1 MEIAAF
7 SPPRGLYLGVR
18 TSSFDAIFLGSA
30 PLADF
35 VLRFLPHDATAPT
48 VQFIFR
54 NYAPR
59 DNAMNPTTSLPRRSW
74 PLAIVLTAILAL
86 GATAAMAKNTLVIG
100 ISQFPRNFNP
110 NIESMLAK
118 SYILAMARRPITA
131 YDADWKL
138 ICMLCTEVPSYAN
151 GRARNEITADGK
163 DGIAITYTIR
173 PNATWGDGV
182 PVTTKD
188 VRFTWEVGRNTK
200 SGFGNLELFQR
211 ITAIDTV
218 DDKTFTLH
226 VNKRTCEFAAMS
238 GLQLL
243 PAHLERAAFSDPAEY
258 RKRSLY
264 ETDTTNPGL
273 WYGPYRITKVVTGSY
288 IVLER
293 NPTWWGKK
301 PAFDKIVIKAIE
313 NTAALIAN
321 LLSGDIDY
329 IAGEL
334 GLTVDQALAF
344 EKRAGDKF
352 NFSYK
357 PGLIYEHIDLN
368 LDNPVLADRR
378 VRRALLHAIDRETI
392 NRQLFAGH
400 QPVAHGQ
407 TNPLDTVYDK
417 DAPHY
422 AYDPARAK
430 ALLDAAGWS
439 VLRKGIRHNAAG
451 QRLRLELM
459 TTAGNKSRELIQQV
473 LQSQLRQVG
482 IDLRLRNEP
491 ARVFFGDTITYRK
504 FRDMAMYAWI
514 SAPKG
519 VPRTTLHSTQI
530 PSEDNGWSGQNY
542 TGFNNAA
549 MDKLLDEVEVVCEEK
564 ANRALWRDLQRV
576 YAEELP
582 VLPLYFRANPFIVP
596 KWLKGVRP
604 TGHQFTSTLWIEDW
618 RVDN

>member
-1 MEIAAF
+1 MKTTPVSKPGAPRAAVAATVLGIALA
-7 SPPRGLYLGVR
+7 L
-18 TSSFDAIFLGSA
+18 A
-30 PLADF
+30 P
-35 VLRFLPHDATAPT
+35 VTVATAQPA
-48 VQFIFR
+48 R
-54 NYAPR
+54 
-59 DNAMNPTTSLPRRSW
+59 
-74 PLAIVLTAILAL
+74 
-86 GATAAMAKNTLVIG
+86 NTLVIG

-118 SYILAMARRPITA
+118 SYILAMARRPLTA

-138 ICMLCTEVPSYAN
+138 ICMLCTELPTYEN
-151 GRARNEITADGK
+151 GRAKNEKTADGK

-173 PNATWGDGV
+173 PDAVWGDGV
-182 PVTTKD
+182 PVTTTD
-188 VRFTWEVGRNTK
+188 VRFTWEVGRNAK
-200 SGFGNLELFQR
+200 SGFGNLELYER
-211 ITAIDTV
+211 IVAIDAI

-238 GLQLL
+238 GLQIL
-243 PAHLERAAFSDPAEY
+243 PAHIERANFSDPAEY
-258 RKRSLY
+258 RKHSAY

-273 WYGPYRITKVVTGSY
+273 WFGPYRISKVATGSHV
-288 IVLER
+288 VLDR

-313 NTAALIAN
+313 NTAALSAN

-344 EKRAGDKF
+344 EKRAGATFD
-352 NFSYK
+352 FSYK

-378 VRRALLHAIDRETI
+378 VRRALLHAIDRQSI

-417 DAPHY
+417 DAPKY
-422 AYDPARAK
+422 AFDPARAR
-430 ALLDAAGWS
+430 ALLAAAGWTD
-439 VLRKGIRHNAAG
+439 LRKGFRHNAKG
-451 QRLRLELM
+451 ERLRLELM

-482 IDLRLRNEP
+482 VDLRLRNQP

-504 FRDMAMYAWI
+504 FTGMVMYAWI

-542 TGFNNAA
+542 TGFKNKA
-549 MDKLLDEVEVVCEEK
+549 MDTVLDEVEVVCETK
-564 ANRALWRDLQRV
+564 ANKALWRDLQRI

-582 VLPLYFRANPFIVP
+582 VLPLYFRANPFIIP

-604 TGHQFTSTLWIEDW
+604 TGHQFTSALWIEDW
-618 RVDN
+618 RVEK

>member
-1 MEIAAF
+1 MKTATLF
-7 SPPRGLYLGVR
+7 NSRGWR
-18 TSSFDAIFLGSA
+18 
-30 PLADF
+30 
-35 VLRFLPHDATAPT
+35 
-48 VQFIFR
+48 
-54 NYAPR
+54 
-59 DNAMNPTTSLPRRSW
+59 AM
-74 PLAIVLTAILAL
+74 ALAL
-86 GATAAMAKNTLVIG
+86 TLMAPAAASAAPAKDTLVIG

-118 SYILAMARRPITA
+118 SYILAMARRPLTA

-138 ICMLCTEVPSYAN
+138 ICMLCTQVPSYAN
-151 GRARNEITADGK
+151 GRAKNETTADGK
-163 DGIAITYTIR
+163 PGIAVTYTIR
-173 PNATWGDGV
+173 PGATWGDGV

-188 VRFTWEVGRNTK
+188 VVFTWNVGRNAK

-211 ITAIDTV
+211 IVAIDMV

-243 PAHLERAAFSDPAEY
+243 PAHIERANFSDPAQY
-258 RKRSLY
+258 RKRSAY

-273 WYGPYRITKVVTGSY
+273 WYGPYRISRVVTGSY
-288 IVLER
+288 VVLER

-301 PAFDKIVIKAIE
+301 PAFARIVVKAIE
-313 NTAALIAN
+313 NTAALSAN

-344 EKRAGDKF
+344 EKRAGGAFD
-352 NFSYK
+352 FSYK

-378 VRRALLHAIDRETI
+378 VRRALLHAIDRQTI

-417 DAPHY
+417 GAPKY

-439 VLRKGIRHNAAG
+439 QIRNGIRHDATG
-451 QRLRLELM
+451 KRLQLELM

-504 FRDMAMYAWI
+504 FRDMVMYAWI

-530 PSEDNGWSGQNY
+530 PSEANGWSGQNY
-542 TGFNNAA
+542 TGFKNPA
-549 MDKLLDEVEVVCEEK
+549 MDKVLDEVEIVCEPK
-564 ANRALWRDLQRV
+564 ANKALWRDLQRI
-576 YAEELP
+576 YGEELP
-582 VLPLYFRANPFIVP
+582 VLPLYFRANPYIIP

-618 RVDN
+618 RVGN

>member
-1 MEIAAF
+1 MNFGSLSPKWFCSIAVA
-7 SPPRGLYLGVR
+7 
-18 TSSFDAIFLGSA
+18 
-30 PLADF
+30 
-35 VLRFLPHDATAPT
+35 
-48 VQFIFR
+48 
-54 NYAPR
+54 
-59 DNAMNPTTSLPRRSW
+59 
-74 PLAIVLTAILAL
+74 LAIVAS
-86 GATAAMAKNTLVIG
+86 TAAMAEPKNTLVIG

-118 SYILAMARRPITA
+118 SYILAMARRPLTA
-131 YDADWKL
+131 YDADWTL
-138 ICMLCTEVPSYAN
+138 ICMLCTEVPTYEN
-151 GRARNEITADGK
+151 GRAKNELTADGK

-173 PNATWGDGV
+173 PGATWGDGV
-182 PVTTKD
+182 PVTTAD
-188 VRFTWEVGRNTK
+188 VRFTWEVGRNAK
-200 SGFGNLELFQR
+200 SGFGSLELFQR
-211 ITAIDTV
+211 ITAIDKI
-218 DDKTFTLH
+218 DDETFTLH
-226 VNKRTCEFAAMS
+226 INKRTCEFAAMS
-238 GLQLL
+238 GLQVL
-243 PAHLERAAFSDPAEY
+243 PAHIERANFSDPAEY
-258 RKRSLY
+258 RKRSAY

-273 WYGPYRITKVVTGSY
+273 WHGPYRISKVATGSY
-288 IVLER
+288 VVLER

-301 PAFDKIVIKAIE
+301 PAFARIVVKAIE
-313 NTAALIAN
+313 NTAALTAN

-344 EKRAGDKF
+344 EKRAGGTFD
-352 NFSYK
+352 FSYK

-400 QPVAHGQ
+400 QPVAHGP
-407 TNPLDTVYDK
+407 TNPLDTVYD
-417 DAPHY
+417 DGAPKY
-422 AYDPARAK
+422 AYDPARAR
-430 ALLDAAGWS
+430 ALLAAAGWS
-439 VLRKGIRHNAAG
+439 AMRQGIRHDAQG

-504 FRDMAMYAWI
+504 FRDMVMYAWI

-519 VPRTTLHSTQI
+519 IPRTTLHSTQI
-530 PSEDNGWSGQNY
+530 PSEVNGWSGQNY
-542 TGFNNAA
+542 TGFDNKA
-549 MDKLLDEVEVVCEEK
+549 MDTVLDALEVVCEEK
-564 ANRALWRDLQRV
+564 ANKALWRDLQRI

-582 VLPLYFRANPFIVP
+582 VLPLYFRANPFVVP

-604 TGHQFTSTLWIEDW
+604 TGHQFTSALWIEDW
-618 RVDN
+618 RRED

>member
-1 MEIAAF
+1 MKTAALF
-7 SPPRGLYLGVR
+7 NSRGWR
-18 TSSFDAIFLGSA
+18 
-30 PLADF
+30 
-35 VLRFLPHDATAPT
+35 
-48 VQFIFR
+48 
-54 NYAPR
+54 
-59 DNAMNPTTSLPRRSW
+59 AM
-74 PLAIVLTAILAL
+74 ALAL
-86 GATAAMAKNTLVIG
+86 ALMAPAAANAGPAKDTLVIG

-118 SYILAMARRPITA
+118 SYILAMARRPLTA

-138 ICMLCTEVPSYAN
+138 ICMLCTQVPSYAN
-151 GRARNEITADGK
+151 GRAKNETAADGK
-163 DGIAITYTIR
+163 DGIAVTYTIR
-173 PNATWGDGV
+173 PGATWGDGV

-188 VRFTWEVGRNTK
+188 VVFTWNVGRNAK

-211 ITAIDTV
+211 IVAIDAV

-243 PAHLERAAFSDPAEY
+243 PAHIEQANFSDPAQY
-258 RKRSLY
+258 RKRSAY
-264 ETDTTNPGL
+264 ETDTANPGL
-273 WYGPYRITKVVTGSY
+273 WYGPYRISRVVTGSY
-288 IVLER
+288 VVLER

-301 PAFDKIVIKAIE
+301 PAFARIVVKAIE
-313 NTAALIAN
+313 NTAALSAN

-344 EKRAGDKF
+344 EKRAGGTFD
-352 NFSYK
+352 FSYK

-378 VRRALLHAIDRETI
+378 VRRALLHAIDRQTI

-417 DAPHY
+417 DAPKY
-422 AYDPARAK
+422 AYDPARAR

-439 VLRKGIRHNAAG
+439 SIRNGIRHDAKG
-451 QRLRLELM
+451 QRLQLELM

-504 FRDMAMYAWI
+504 FRDMVMYAWI

-530 PSEDNGWSGQNY
+530 PSKTNGWSGQNY
-542 TGFNNAA
+542 TGFKRAA
-549 MDKLLDEVEVVCEEK
+549 MDKVLDEVEIVCEPE
-564 ANRALWRDLQRV
+564 ANKALWRDLQRI
-576 YAEELP
+576 YGEELP

-618 RVDN
+618 RVGN